1 MNGYQKYKENS
12 IYSMSGPELLL
23 LLYDEA
29 VKRLSKAEY
38 ALEDK
43 EYLLF
48 EDCLDRTSRIVR
60 YLINI
65 LDMQQPLSRDLRR
78 IYDYLIFDISKIKSG
93 REREKEEIVRI
104 RRILTELRG
113 AFEQASCKAGAG
125 GQRMVQDSR
134 ILG

>member
-1 MNGYQKYKENS
+1 M
-12 IYSMSGPELLL
+12 
-23 LLYDEA
+23 
-29 VKRLSKAEY
+29 
-38 ALEDK
+38 
-43 EYLLF
+43 
-48 EDCLDRTSRIVR
+48 
-60 YLINI
+60 
-65 LDMQQPLSRDLRR
+65 RR

-93 REREKEEIVRI
+93 REREKEEIARI